1 MKRFFFS
8 LVFTLFSLSTLGSID
23 DYFPSQPIPSSSNI
37 GETGLLVMPNARFME
52 EGILKF
58 GISSSFP
65 QEFTSIV
72 ASPFPWMEAT
82 YRYTEI
88 ENKLYGPFIYS
99 GNQSYKDKGFDI
111 KLRLIKETKYLPSV
125 AFGLRDIGGSGLTAA
140 EYFVFSKRFGR
151 LDTTLGLGF
160 GALGSDANIR
170 NPFISFH
177 ESFNYRNSD
186 VGQGGNFNSKDWFSG
201 QQVAAF
207 GGLEY
212 SFPKY
217 GLSLKVEYDTSNPDI
232 PFSNNL
238 PLEVKSRF
246 NAGLVYALG
255 DWVDIGLSYERGTQ
269 WRFSFFFK
277 GNYGKKFIVPKLD
290 KPLYVVKLNEE
301 QKTRIIENNNLFY
314 RSLNLALREEKIYLQ
329 GASLEEGS
337 VDIVIAQPRFTS
349 YVRASGRA
357 ARITSALSPTQ
368 VKEITV
374 YNMNGDIEIGAIRLN
389 REEFDKAE
397 MKQSSAAEV
406 LLKSNLFS
414 SKTEPKYQTT
424 EFQPRV
430 NFPEHFLSMK
440 PAMKSQIGGP
450 EAFYLGQLWWRIDS
464 TLKFRRS
471 LSLYTTLGLDIY
483 NNFNQLNNPSQ
494 STIPRVRSNIQDYLK
509 EGANN
514 IAMMKL
520 EYTWSPKQDLYARF
534 DIGLLEEMFGGY
546 GGEILYRP
554 FDKKYSLGM
563 TLHKVKQRG
572 FKQRFSFRDYET
584 YTGFFEFY
592 YDWPLDITSSIF
604 VGKYLA
610 GDKGVT
616 LDLSRAFKTGFRV
629 GIFATATDLSAEEF
643 GEGSFDK
650 GFYFAIPLDIF
661 YPNYTKGNIG
671 FGLHPLTKDGGA
683 MLSYH
688 NTLYG
693 LTGDTNKASLI
704 KRWNDLLD

>member
-1 MKRFFFS
+1 MKRICLS
-8 LVFTLFSLSTLGSID
+8 LVLSIYSLSTLGSID
-23 DYFPSQPIPSSSNI
+23 DYFPSQPIPSSSNV

-52 EGILKF
+52 EGVLKI
-58 GISSSFP
+58 GISASFP

-72 ASPFPWMEAT
+72 ASPFSWMEAT

-88 ENKLYGPFIYS
+88 ENLFYGPFSYS
-99 GNQSYKDKGFDI
+99 GNQSYKDKGFDV
-111 KLRLIKETKYLPSV
+111 KFRLINETKYLPSV
-125 AFGLRDIGGSGLTAA
+125 AFGIRDMGGTGMTAA
-140 EYFVFSKRFGR
+140 EYFVLSKRFGR
-151 LDTTLGLGF
+151 LDATLGMGF

-177 ESFNYRNSD
+177 ESFNYRSSYL
-186 VGQGGNFNSKDWFSG
+186 GQGGTFNFKDWFSG
-201 QQVAAF
+201 PNVAAF

-232 PFSNNL
+232 PFGANL

-246 NAGLVYALG
+246 NTGLVYALG
-255 DWVDIGLSYERGTQ
+255 DWVELGLSYERGSQ
-269 WRFSFFFK
+269 FRFSFFLK

-301 QKTRIIENNNLFY
+301 QKTRIIENKNLFY

-329 GASLEEGS
+329 GASLEEDS

-389 REEFDKAE
+389 REEFDKADE
-397 MKQSSAAEV
+397 KQGSVEEV
-406 LLKSNLFS
+406 LTKSNLFS
-414 SKTEPKYQTT
+414 SKEEPRYQTAS
-424 EFQPRV
+424 FQPRV

-464 TLKFRRS
+464 SLKFRRN
-471 LSLYTTLGLDIY
+471 LSLHTTLGFDIY
-483 NNFNQLNNPSQ
+483 NNFDQLNNPSQ
-494 STIPRVRSNIQDYLK
+494 STIEPVRSNIQDYLK
-509 EGANN
+509 DGANN
-514 IAMMKL
+514 IARMKL
-520 EYTWSPKQDLYARF
+520 EYTWSPRKDLYTRF

-546 GGEILYRP
+546 GGEVLYRP

-592 YDWPLDITSSIF
+592 YDWPLDITTAMYA
-604 VGKYLA
+604 GKYLA

-616 LDLSRAFKTGFRV
+616 LDISRSFDTGFRL

-661 YPNYTKGNIG
+661 YPNYTKGNIS

-688 NTLYG
+688 NSLYG
-693 LTGDTNKASLI
+693 LLGDTNKASLI
-704 KRWNDLLD
+704 KRWKDLLN